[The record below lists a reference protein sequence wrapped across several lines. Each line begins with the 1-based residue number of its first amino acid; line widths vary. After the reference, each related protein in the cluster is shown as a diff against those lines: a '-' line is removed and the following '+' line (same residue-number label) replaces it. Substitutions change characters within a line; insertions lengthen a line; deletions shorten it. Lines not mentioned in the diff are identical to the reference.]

1 VSRIDATVEE
11 LLGLLPEVDELELLR
26 LKIIGAAVPD
36 PGKTWDS
43 SSAYA
48 TVDKRIVSAEEVD
61 RAVQEAEE
69 SLRSYIASLYE
80 GLRPIFRSYYA
91 GHEDDAALRL
101 VALGEQLE
109 SGGRL
114 KGARQCY
121 RSALALSLPLLE
133 KGPQILALR
142 RIGRVSLTLGEF
154 QDAASHYE
162 RSAQLARDAGE
173 VRGEV
178 VARTGYANVLAW
190 QGRWVEADRG
200 YREALAILEAED
212 GPHPSVERAQLFNN
226 LGNIDTWLERLD
238 DAEAVL
244 GQAQEMWRTLPPSPQ
259 DMAIC
264 WINTAHLR
272 EWQGRFGDARAAYE
286 QAFELPVP
294 HSLQSGIASD
304 MAEMCLREGHVS
316 QAEEWGRVAEEH
328 AIRSGSAYMLG
339 RMYQGRGNIARAR
352 RDEDGFTFF
361 EKALE
366 IAREKGYPFLEA
378 ETLRDYAELRRQTGG
393 TEEAQAYLERARE
406 IFHDLGAVRDLARVD
421 AALAELRFRIESPFE
436 SEPEEPE
443 QPLAAAGD

>member
-1 VSRIDATVEE
+1 MSRTEATVVE

-43 SSAYA
+43 SSAYT

-91 GHEDDAALRL
+91 GKEDDAALQL
-101 VALGEQLE
+101 VELGEQLE
-109 SGGRL
+109 GGGRL

-121 RSALALSLPLLE
+121 RSALALSLPLLD
-133 KGPQILALR
+133 KAPQILALR
-142 RIGRVSLTLGEF
+142 RIGRVSLTLGDF

-212 GPHPSVERAQLFNN
+212 GTRPSVERAQLFNN

-238 DAEAVL
+238 DAEVVL
-244 GQAQEMWRTLPPSPQ
+244 GQALEMWHTLPSPE
-259 DMAIC
+259 DTAIC
-264 WINTAHLR
+264 HILIAHLR
-272 EWQGRFGDARAAYE
+272 EQQGRFGEARAEYE
-286 QAFELPVP
+286 RAFEQPVP
-294 HSLQSGIASD
+294 HSLRSGIASD

-352 RDEDGFTFF
+352 RDDDGFTFF

-378 ETLRDYAELRRQTGG
+378 ETLRDYAELRRQSGG
-393 TEEAQAYLERARE
+393 TEEAQAYLERARDVFQE
-406 IFHDLGAVRDLARVD
+406 LGAVRELARVEGT
-421 AALAELRFRIESPFE
+421 LAELRPRIEAPFE